1 MILDLPDTSTQ
12 EVSKQLVRLRETGGA
27 VTLGRV
33 LTLIIS
39 ADEGEPTESSIEAT
53 NAASR
58 EHPCRV
64 IVLARGSRSEATRLD
79 AQIRVGGD
87 AGASEVVVLRLY
99 GELADHG
106 ASVVVPF
113 LLPDTPVVAWWPG
126 IAPPV
131 PSADKVGR
139 LATRRITDSIAS
151 HDPVATLALRRTGFT
166 PGDSDLAWSRITPWR
181 ALLASALDQPPFEA
195 ITSAVVTGPEDS
207 AVIDLLAGWLR
218 AQLDVPVV
226 RRSGSFEVRLDRA
239 GGALTLEFDQN
250 STAVLVR
257 PGQPDGRVA
266 IRRRGV
272 ADCLAEELRR
282 LDDDEVYFSALGGVS
297 DVDRSEMPA

>member
-12 EVSKQLVRLRETGGA
+12 DVSKQLVRLRESGGA

-39 ADEGEPTESSIEAT
+39 AEEGEPTESAIEAT

-64 IVLARGSRSEATRLD
+64 IVVARGPRAERTRLD

-87 AGASEVVVLRLY
+87 AGASEVVVLRLF

-106 ASVVVPF
+106 ASVIVPF

-126 IAPPV
+126 AAPAV
-131 PSADKVGR
+131 PSADKVGA
-139 LATRRITDSIAS
+139 LASRRITDATAS
-151 HDPVATLALRRTGFT
+151 DDSVAVLARRRDGFA

-181 ALLASALDQPPFEA
+181 ALLASALDQAPFEA
-195 ITSAVVTGPEDS
+195 ITSAVVTGPANS
-207 AVIDLLAGWLR
+207 PGIDLLAGWLR
-218 AQLDVPVV
+218 AQLDVPV
-226 RRSGSFEVRLDRA
+226 RRRAGSFEVQLDRA
-239 GGALTLEFDQN
+239 SGPLRLEFDQN

-266 IRRRGV
+266 IRRRDV

-282 LDDDEVYFSALGGVS
+282 LDDDDIYYTALGGVA
-297 DVDRSEMPA
+297 DVDRSEMP